1 MTGIVGQ
8 DPRGRSGVLNQLSG
22 LGIGKKVED
31 WETDPG
37 GPYTPLQIGQG
48 AALAGHGTAETNSQL
63 SLSNNAYYDRV
74 NNRWQYI
81 GASEANKINF
91 NDDGIMYFQSASA
104 GSADG
109 AITWSDR
116 LTINNAGD
124 IYSTAFTAYQDSA
137 SITGFSTTPTND
149 MIQYKRVGFL
159 VYFWF
164 YIYGPSHPTGSSG
177 AGISFRFSL
186 PYAASS
192 VTDYQVRGNLDW
204 SYDNSAIDTSVNSFW
219 RIVGGESTIKLFK
232 NDVEDGW
239 TNAGNKGAVGSGVYQ
254 ANSI

>member
-109 AITWSDR
+109 AITWSEAMRITSAGKVGIGTDNPGTVAHLLASDVY
-116 LTINNAGD
+116 LTMQASSASGNGGILFKDSGGTQNSVILYDFDNDYLMTIINNA
-124 IYSTAFTAYQDSA
+124 I
-137 SITGFSTTPTND
+137 
-149 MIQYKRVGFL
+149 
-159 VYFWF
+159 
-164 YIYGPSHPTGSSG
+164 
-177 AGISFRFSL
+177 
-186 PYAASS
+186 
-192 VTDYQVRGNLDW
+192 
-204 SYDNSAIDTSVNSFW
+204 
-219 RIVGGESTIKLFK
+219 E
-232 NDVEDGW
+232 
-239 TNAGNKGAVGSGVYQ
+239 
-254 ANSI
+254 NSIINNYK